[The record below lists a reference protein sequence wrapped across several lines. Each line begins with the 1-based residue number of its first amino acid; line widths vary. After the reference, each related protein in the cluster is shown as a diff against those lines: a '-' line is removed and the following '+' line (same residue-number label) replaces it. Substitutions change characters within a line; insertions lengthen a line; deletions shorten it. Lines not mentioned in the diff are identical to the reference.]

1 MPQKNSNQFDKNM
14 KIQIDVE
21 QFDNG
26 ITLKWND
33 SEGHAP
39 EAIVALDRDKENAIG
54 KMIWD
59 DIKSAMDAALTNT
72 VRMEIDYL
80 VYFDE
85 EKA

>member
-1 MPQKNSNQFDKNM
+1 M
-14 KIQIDVE
+14 KITIDIE

-26 ITLKWND
+26 ITIKRED
-33 SEGHAP
+33 SEGQQ
-39 EAIVALDRDKENAIG
+39 EAIVSLDRDKESTIG
-54 KMIWD
+54 KMLWK
-59 DIKSAMDAALTNT
+59 DIDSSMNAALTNT